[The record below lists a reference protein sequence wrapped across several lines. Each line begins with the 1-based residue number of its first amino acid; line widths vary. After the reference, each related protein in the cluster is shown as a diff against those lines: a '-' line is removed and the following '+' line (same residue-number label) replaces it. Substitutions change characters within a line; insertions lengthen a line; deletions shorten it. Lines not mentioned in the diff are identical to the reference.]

1 MLNAIAPVTNLVS
14 LKEDLDF
21 RLMSRRA
28 VKKGD
33 CIRFVFNNP
42 YFDDAPETYQS
53 FDMSQP
59 YSQPCEVSRRYRD
72 FAHSCN

>member
-21 RLMSRRA
+21 RLMSKRA

-33 CIRFVFNNP
+33 CIRFIFNNP
-42 YFDDAPETYQS
+42 YFDDAPETY
-53 FDMSQP
+53 
-59 YSQPCEVSRRYRD
+59 
-72 FAHSCN
+72 